1 MVLLCSFLW
10 LSNIPLYIYHIFL
23 THSSVN
29 GHLDCFHVLA
39 IVNSAVMN
47 IGVHVSFQITVL
59 SGYESNISCSIS
71 VDDLISFPR
80 KTALAHVLFTCL
92 QWYCLGE
99 CDKALRGSL
108 PSPPGPPPMPG
119 TSYIVLKES

>member
-1 MVLLCSFLW
+1 MYL
-10 LSNIPLYIYHIFL
+10 IFFI
-23 THSSVN
+23 HSSVY
-29 GHLDCFHVLA
+29 GHLDWLAVLA
-39 IVNSAVMN
+39 IVNSAAMN
-47 IGVHVSFQITVL
+47 IGVHVSLQIIVL
-59 SGYESNISCSIS
+59 SGYESNISCSVS

-80 KTALAHVLFTCL
+80 KTALAHVLVRCL

-99 CDKALRGSL
+99 YDKALRGSL

>member
-1 MVLLCSFLW
+1 M
-10 LSNIPLYIYHIFL
+10 YHILFVHL
-23 THSSVN
+23 FVD
-29 GHLDCFHVLA
+29 GHLGCLHVLTTG
-39 IVNSAVMN
+39 NSATEN
-47 IGVHVSFQITVL
+47 IGMHLSFQITVL